1 MSSIITPKIQSIGN
15 LFIRNLTIPDYQRP
29 YRWEERHVAQL
40 IEDLKSYC
48 YDSAPDF
55 EYRLGTVI
63 LHQSNLAVEIVDGQ
77 QRIITL
83 CILLAALSTEIREE
97 NQPSLL
103 SSLEITHP
111 ESLRQIRHNSAFIKL
126 QIELLN
132 EVKLRQLYDFI
143 LHRCTL
149 VVIELGNLSE
159 AFQFFDSQNSRGKAL
174 EPHDLLKAY
183 HLREMTGEPHKYKLE
198 AISHWEKEAASSGDL
213 KPIFDNYLFRLRR
226 WVRGQSGRHFT
237 NKYIDVF
244 KGVKPTA
251 INIPDYLE
259 VALRAHVF
267 TQQYNDSAERIVDKN
282 KLQYPHQLDQVI
294 LNGSRFFEF
303 VAHYIEKKKHLL
315 THPALVDYLDSYLG
329 SYRVG
334 DIYTRNLFLA
344 VVMLYHDRFK
354 EQYLTQAVHV
364 CFCWAYKLRLENTRV
379 SMASVDNYAKSS
391 DSLISTIK
399 NAVYAKEVLR
409 FVVKKNKEA
418 VITNK
423 TTNEL
428 DKLNSLYLGKDYR
441 GEQ

>member
-1 MSSIITPKIQSIGN
+1 MSSIITPKIQTIAN
-15 LFIRNLTIPDYQRP
+15 LFIRDLTIPDYQRP
-29 YRWEERHVAQL
+29 YRWGERHVAQL

-48 YDSAPDF
+48 YDSDSNF

-63 LHQSNLAVEIVDGQ
+63 LHQSNLKVEIVDGQ
-77 QRIITL
+77 QRTITL
-83 CILLAALSTEIREE
+83 CILLAALSTELKDEI
-97 NQPSLL
+97 PLSLL
-103 SSLEITHP
+103 NSLVITHF
-111 ESLRQIRHNSAFIKL
+111 ESLQKTRHISAFIKS
-126 QIELLN
+126 QIDLLD
-132 EVKLRQLYDFI
+132 EVELRQLYDFI
-143 LHRCTL
+143 LYRCTL
-149 VVIELGNLSE
+149 VVIELSDLSE
-159 AFQFFDSQNSRGKAL
+159 AFQFFDSQNSRGKEL

-183 HLREMTGEPHKYKLE
+183 HLREMTGEPQKYKLDTI
-198 AISHWEKEAASSGDL
+198 AHWEQEATSSGDL

-226 WVRGQSGRHFT
+226 WLRGKPGRNFT
-237 NKYIDVF
+237 NKHIDVF
-244 KGVKPTA
+244 KGVKPTD
-251 INIPDYLE
+251 INIPGYLE

-267 TQQYNDSAERIVDKN
+267 TQQYNDSAERMVDKN
-282 KLQYPHQLDQVI
+282 KLKYPHQLDQVI
-294 LNGSRFFEF
+294 FNGARFFEF
-303 VAHYIEKKKHLL
+303 VAHYIEKKKYLL
-315 THPALVDYLDSYLG
+315 THPALGHYLESYPG

-354 EQYLTQAVHV
+354 EQYLTQAVYI

-399 NAVYAKEVLR
+399 HAVHAKEVLR

-428 DKLNSLYLGKDYR
+428 GNLHSLYLGKDYTS
-441 GEQ
+441 EQ